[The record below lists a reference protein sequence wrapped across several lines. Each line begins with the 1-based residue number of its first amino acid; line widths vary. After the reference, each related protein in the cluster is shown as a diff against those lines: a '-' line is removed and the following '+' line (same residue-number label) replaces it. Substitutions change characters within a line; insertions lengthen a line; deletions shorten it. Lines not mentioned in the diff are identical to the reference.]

1 MALLRAI
8 HDHLLRLLPS
18 DPADAKRLDDIV
30 DPGDG
35 DLPLGQ
41 RADEEA
47 ESTDPGSRVRSKT
60 WATKRAAR

>member
-1 MALLRAI
+1 MSSSMALLRAI

-47 ESTDPGSRVRSKT
+47 
-60 WATKRAAR
+60 